1 MRTLGGCLHGGWK
14 RLTSEVAVAQQQHAA
29 VSAQHRA
36 VACSLASTAVALT
49 CLAALALS
57 GCGRSSAV
65 VEK

>member
-14 RLTSEVAVAQQQHAA
+14 RLTSEAAVARQQHAA
-29 VSAQHRA
+29 VSEQHSV
-36 VACSLASTAVALT
+36 VACSLAHTAVALT

-57 GCGRSSAV
+57 VCGYSSAV